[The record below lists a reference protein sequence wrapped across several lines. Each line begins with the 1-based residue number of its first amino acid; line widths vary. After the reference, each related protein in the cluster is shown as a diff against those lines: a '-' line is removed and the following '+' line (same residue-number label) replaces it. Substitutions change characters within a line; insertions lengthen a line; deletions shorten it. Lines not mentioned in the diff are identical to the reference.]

1 MACVRACPVE
11 AVSVQGSD
19 LEIVG
24 SACIECGFCVPA
36 CPHDAIDVVGDT
48 PGVAS
53 AIESGRALLIL
64 PSEAIVGFYPA
75 TPEQLINACL
85 SAGFRSI
92 FFDNLGDE
100 LVAAEYL
107 RLWRGNKEPRTWI
120 RSTSPIVVDYV
131 RAKYPELVP
140 YLAPVVTPTIA
151 LARYLRHAFGDSPIV
166 YAGVHS
172 AGPQG
177 VHEIDASLSLAEL
190 GDLLETRG
198 AAPADQ
204 PQTLKVVPPETRR
217 YLSAAGGLPRA
228 MLDEGRDS
236 SRGLMKLRGLHSLQ
250 AVAWAVKEGKVLG
263 FIDILPFEGALDH
276 PALGPPDQ
284 LFWRRGIVELTE
296 RNRAHRPVIERP
308 GGVDLS
314 ATYEPRAP
322 LPALRETD
330 VPAVL
335 DQIGTAPGG
344 EPWDCGACGHLT
356 CSAFAEAVA
365 RERATLTICPY
376 YMIRQY
382 EGVARDAA
390 HDALTDLYSYRAL
403 QDRLKEEV
411 ARANRTGSTL
421 AMLFLDLDGFKEA
434 NDRYGHQA
442 GNDVLRCVADAI
454 RESIRSTD
462 VAARFGGDE
471 FVVLLVNAELEGVE
485 RVADEIR
492 DRIAQIGVPVS
503 AGTVGVTV
511 SVGIAYHVGA
521 RDTVLAADDLLA
533 EADAAVYIAKAQG
546 GNRIHPLR
554 RGEYAQ

>member
-1 MACVRACPVE
+1 MR
-11 AVSVQGSD
+11 GSD
-19 LEIVG
+19 LEIVD
-24 SACIECGFCVPA
+24 ATCTECGLCVPA
-36 CPHDAIDVVGDT
+36 CPHDAIDLVGDT
-48 PGVAS
+48 LSIEG

-75 TPEQLINACL
+75 TPEQLVNACL
-85 SAGFRSI
+85 AAGFRSL

-107 RLWRGNKEPRTWI
+107 RLWKEDEGPSTWI

-151 LARYLRHAFGDSPIV
+151 LARFLRHAFVDSPIV

-177 VHEIDASLSLAEL
+177 ADEVDASLSLAEL
-190 GDLLETRG
+190 GHLLEERDAT
-198 AAPADQ
+198 PTDQ
-204 PQTLKVVPPETRR
+204 PQTLNVVPPETRR
-217 YLSAAGGLPRA
+217 YLSAPGGLPRA
-228 MLDEGRDS
+228 MLDEQRLS
-236 SRGLMKLRGLHSLQ
+236 SRGLMKLRGLHSLE
-250 AVAWAVKEGKVLG
+250 AVAWAIKEGKVLG

-276 PALGPPDQ
+276 PALGPHDQ
-284 LFWRRGIVELTE
+284 LYWRRGIVELAE
-296 RNRAHRPVIERP
+296 RNRALQPVIKRP
-308 GGVDLS
+308 GGVDLH

-322 LPALRETD
+322 LPVLHEAD
-330 VPAVL
+330 VEAVL

-344 EPWDCGACGHLT
+344 EPWDCGACGHMT
-356 CSAFAEAVA
+356 CAAFAEAVA

-376 YMIRQY
+376 YMTRQY
-382 EGVARDAA
+382 EDVARDAA

-403 QDRLKEEV
+403 QDRLGEEV

-434 NDRYGHQA
+434 NDHYGHRT
-442 GNDVLRCVADAI
+442 GNDVLRSVADSI
-454 RESIRSTD
+454 RETIRSTD

-492 DRIAQIGVPVS
+492 DRISRIALP
-503 AGTVGVTV
+503 APNGTVGVTA
-511 SVGIAYHVGA
+511 SVGIAYHIGA

-546 GNRIHPLR
+546 GNRIHPVR
-554 RGEYAQ
+554 RGEYAR

>member
-1 MACVRACPVE
+1 MR
-11 AVSVQGSD
+11 GDD
-19 LEIVG
+19 LEIVEA
-24 SACIECGFCVPA
+24 ACTECGFCVPA

-48 PGVAS
+48 RSVEG

-75 TPEQLINACL
+75 TPEQLVNACL
-85 SAGFRSI
+85 AAGFRSV

-107 RLWRGNKEPRTWI
+107 RLWKDNEGPSTWI

-131 RAKYPELVP
+131 RAKYPELVSF
-140 YLAPVVTPTIA
+140 LAPVVTPTIA
-151 LARYLRHAFGDSPIV
+151 LARFLRHAFGDAPIV

-177 VHEIDASLSLAEL
+177 TDEVDASLSLAEL
-190 GDLLETRG
+190 GHLLEERD
-198 AAPADQ
+198 AAPTDQ
-204 PQTLKVVPPETRR
+204 PQTLSVLPPDTRR
-217 YLSAAGGLPRA
+217 YLSAPGGLPRA
-228 MLDEGRDS
+228 MLDEQRLS
-236 SRGLMKLRGLHSLQ
+236 SRGLMKLRGLHSLE
-250 AVAWAVKEGKVLG
+250 AVAWAIKEGKVLG

-276 PALGPPDQ
+276 PALGPHDQ

-296 RNRAHRPVIERP
+296 RNRALQPVVERP
-308 GGVDLS
+308 GDVDLS

-322 LPALRETD
+322 LDALQETD
-330 VPAVL
+330 VQSVL

-344 EPWDCGACGHLT
+344 EPWDCGACGHMT
-356 CSAFAEAVA
+356 CTAFAEAVA

-376 YMIRQY
+376 HMIRQY
-382 EGVARDAA
+382 EGMARDAA

-411 ARANRTGSTL
+411 ARANRTSSTL

-434 NDRYGHQA
+434 NDQYGHQA
-442 GNDVLRCVADAI
+442 GNDVLRSVADAI
-454 RESIRSTD
+454 RETIRSTD

-485 RVADEIR
+485 RVADQIR
-492 DRIAQIGVPVS
+492 DRISKISLPAPN
-503 AGTVGVTV
+503 GTVGVTV
-511 SVGIAYHVGA
+511 SVGIAYHIGA

-546 GNRIHPLR
+546 GNRIHPVR
-554 RGEYAQ
+554 RGEYAR

>member
-1 MACVRACPVE
+1 MR
-11 AVSVQGSD
+11 GSD
-19 LEIVG
+19 LEIVD
-24 SACIECGFCVPA
+24 ATCTECGLCVPA
-36 CPHDAIDVVGDT
+36 CPHDAIDLVGDT
-48 PGVAS
+48 RSIEG

-75 TPEQLINACL
+75 TPEQLVNACL
-85 SAGFRSI
+85 AAGFRSL

-107 RLWRGNKEPRTWI
+107 RLWKENEGPSTWI

-151 LARYLRHAFGDSPIV
+151 LARFLRHTFVDSPIV

-177 VHEIDASLSLAEL
+177 ADEVDASLSLAEL
-190 GDLLETRG
+190 GHLLEERDAT
-198 AAPADQ
+198 PTDQ
-204 PQTLKVVPPETRR
+204 PQTLNVVPPETRR
-217 YLSAAGGLPRA
+217 YLSAPGGLPRA
-228 MLDEGRDS
+228 MLDEQRLS
-236 SRGLMKLRGLHSLQ
+236 SRGLMKLRGLHSLE
-250 AVAWAVKEGKVLG
+250 AVAWAIKEGKVLG

-276 PALGPPDQ
+276 PALGPHDQ
-284 LFWRRGIVELTE
+284 LYWRRGIVELTE
-296 RNRAHRPVIERP
+296 RNRALKPVIERP
-308 GGVDLS
+308 GGVDLH

-322 LPALRETD
+322 LPVVHEAD
-330 VPAVL
+330 VEAVL

-344 EPWDCGACGHLT
+344 EPWDCGACGHMT
-356 CSAFAEAVA
+356 CAAFAEAVA
-365 RERATLTICPY
+365 RERATLSICPY
-376 YMIRQY
+376 YMTRQY
-382 EGVARDAA
+382 EDVARDAA

-403 QDRLKEEV
+403 QDRLGEEV

-421 AMLFLDLDGFKEA
+421 AMLFMDLDGFKEA
-434 NDRYGHQA
+434 NDHYGHQA
-442 GNDVLRCVADAI
+442 GNDVLRSVADSI
-454 RESIRSTD
+454 RETIRSTD

-492 DRIAQIGVPVS
+492 DRISRIALP
-503 AGTVGVTV
+503 APNGTVGVTV
-511 SVGIAYHVGA
+511 SVGIAYHIGA

-533 EADAAVYIAKAQG
+533 EADAAVYIAKAHG
-546 GNRIHPLR
+546 GNRIHPVR
-554 RGEYAQ
+554 RGEYAR

>member
-1 MACVRACPVE
+1 MR
-11 AVSVQGSD
+11 GTD
-19 LEIVG
+19 LEIVD
-24 SACIECGFCVPA
+24 ATCTECGLCVPA
-36 CPHDAIDVVGDT
+36 CPHDAIDLVGDT
-48 PGVAS
+48 RSIEG

-75 TPEQLINACL
+75 TPEQLLNACL
-85 SAGFRSI
+85 AAGFRSL
-92 FFDNLGDE
+92 FLDNLGDE

-107 RLWRGNKEPRTWI
+107 RLWKEDEGPSTWI

-151 LARYLRHAFGDSPIV
+151 LARFLRHAFVDSPIV

-177 VHEIDASLSLAEL
+177 ADEVDASLSLAEL
-190 GDLLETRG
+190 GHLLEERDAT
-198 AAPADQ
+198 PTDQ
-204 PQTLKVVPPETRR
+204 PQTLNVVPPETRR
-217 YLSAAGGLPRA
+217 HLSAPGGLPRA
-228 MLDEGRDS
+228 MLDEQRLS
-236 SRGLMKLRGLHSLQ
+236 SRGLMKLRGLHSLE
-250 AVAWAVKEGKVLG
+250 AVAWAIKEGKDLG
-263 FIDILPFEGALDH
+263 FLDILPFEGALDH
-276 PALGPPDQ
+276 PALGPHDQ
-284 LFWRRGIVELTE
+284 LFWRRGIVELAE
-296 RNRAHRPVIERP
+296 RNRALQPVIERP
-308 GGVDLS
+308 GGVDLH

-322 LPALRETD
+322 LPVLHEAD
-330 VPAVL
+330 VEAVL

-344 EPWDCGACGHLT
+344 VPWFCGACGHMT
-356 CSAFAEAVA
+356 CTAFAEAVA
-365 RERATLTICPY
+365 RERATLAICPY

-403 QDRLKEEV
+403 QDRLGEEV

-434 NDRYGHQA
+434 NDQYGHQA
-442 GNDVLRCVADAI
+442 GNDVLRSVADAI
-454 RESIRSTD
+454 RDSIRSTD

-471 FVVLLVNAELEGVE
+471 FIVLLVNAELEGVE

-492 DRIAQIGVPVS
+492 NRISKIALPAPNV
-503 AGTVGVTV
+503 TMGVTV
-511 SVGIAYHVGA
+511 SVGIAYHIGA

-546 GNRIHPLR
+546 GNRIHPVR
-554 RGEYAQ
+554 RGEYAR

>member
-1 MACVRACPVE
+1 MR
-11 AVSVQGSD
+11 GSD
-19 LEIVG
+19 LEIVD
-24 SACIECGFCVPA
+24 ATCTECGLCVPA
-36 CPHDAIDVVGDT
+36 CPHDAIDLVGDT
-48 PGVAS
+48 RSIEG

-75 TPEQLINACL
+75 TPEQLVNACL
-85 SAGFRSI
+85 AAGFRSL
-92 FFDNLGDE
+92 FFDDLGDE

-107 RLWRGNKEPRTWI
+107 RLWKEDEGPSTWI

-151 LARYLRHAFGDSPIV
+151 LARFLRHSPLV

-177 VHEIDASLSLAEL
+177 ADEVDASLSLAEL
-190 GDLLETRG
+190 GHLLEERDAT
-198 AAPADQ
+198 PTDQ
-204 PQTLKVVPPETRR
+204 PQTLNVVPPETRR
-217 YLSAAGGLPRA
+217 YLSAPGGLPRA
-228 MLDEGRDS
+228 MLDEQRLS
-236 SRGLMKLRGLHSLQ
+236 SRGLMKLRGLHSLE
-250 AVAWAVKEGKVLG
+250 AVAWAIKEGKVLG

-276 PALGPPDQ
+276 PALGPHDQ
-284 LFWRRGIVELTE
+284 LFWRRGIVELAE
-296 RNRAHRPVIERP
+296 RNRALQPVIERP
-308 GGVDLS
+308 GGVDLH

-322 LPALRETD
+322 LPVVHEAD
-330 VPAVL
+330 VEAVL

-344 EPWDCGACGHLT
+344 EPWDCGACGHMT
-356 CSAFAEAVA
+356 CAAFAEAVA

-376 YMIRQY
+376 YMTRQY
-382 EGVARDAA
+382 EDVARDAA

-403 QDRLKEEV
+403 QDRLGEEV

-434 NDRYGHQA
+434 NDHYGHQA
-442 GNDVLRCVADAI
+442 GNDVLRSVADSI
-454 RESIRSTD
+454 RETIRSTD

-492 DRIAQIGVPVS
+492 DRISRIALP
-503 AGTVGVTV
+503 APNGTVGVTV
-511 SVGIAYHVGA
+511 SVGIAYHIGA

-546 GNRIHPLR
+546 GNRIHPVR
-554 RGEYAQ
+554 RGEYAR

>member
-1 MACVRACPVE
+1 MR
-11 AVSVQGSD
+11 GSD
-19 LEIVG
+19 LEIVD
-24 SACIECGFCVPA
+24 ATCTECGLCVPA
-36 CPHDAIDVVGDT
+36 CPHDAIDLVGDT
-48 PGVAS
+48 RSIEG

-75 TPEQLINACL
+75 TPEQLVNACL
-85 SAGFRSI
+85 AAGFRSL

-107 RLWRGNKEPRTWI
+107 RLWKEDEGPSTWI

-151 LARYLRHAFGDSPIV
+151 LARFLRHAFVDSPIV

-177 VHEIDASLSLAEL
+177 ADEVDASLSLAEL
-190 GDLLETRG
+190 GHLLEERDAT
-198 AAPADQ
+198 PTDQ
-204 PQTLKVVPPETRR
+204 PQTLNVVPPETRR
-217 YLSAAGGLPRA
+217 YLSAPGGLPRA
-228 MLDEGRDS
+228 MLDEQRLS
-236 SRGLMKLRGLHSLQ
+236 SRGLMKLRGLHSLE
-250 AVAWAVKEGKVLG
+250 AVAWAIKEGKDLG

-276 PALGPPDQ
+276 PALGPHDQ
-284 LFWRRGIVELTE
+284 LFWRRGIVELAE
-296 RNRAHRPVIERP
+296 RNRALQPVIERP
-308 GGVDLS
+308 GGVDLH

-322 LPALRETD
+322 LPVVHEAD
-330 VPAVL
+330 VEAVL

-344 EPWDCGACGHLT
+344 EPWDCGACGHMT
-356 CSAFAEAVA
+356 CAAFAEAVA

-376 YMIRQY
+376 YMTRQY
-382 EGVARDAA
+382 EDVARDAA

-403 QDRLKEEV
+403 QDRLGEEV

-434 NDRYGHQA
+434 NDHYGHQA
-442 GNDVLRCVADAI
+442 GNDVLRSVADSI
-454 RESIRSTD
+454 RETIRSTD

-492 DRIAQIGVPVS
+492 DRISRIALP
-503 AGTVGVTV
+503 APNGTVGVTV
-511 SVGIAYHVGA
+511 SVGIAYHIGA

-546 GNRIHPLR
+546 GNRIHPVR
-554 RGEYAQ
+554 RGEYAR

>member
-1 MACVRACPVE
+1 MR
-11 AVSVQGSD
+11 GDD
-19 LEIVG
+19 LEIVEA
-24 SACIECGFCVPA
+24 ACTECGFCVPA

-48 PGVAS
+48 RSVEG

-75 TPEQLINACL
+75 TPEQLVNACL
-85 SAGFRSI
+85 AAGFRSV

-107 RLWRGNKEPRTWI
+107 RLWKDNEGPSTWI

-131 RAKYPELVP
+131 RAKYPELVSF
-140 YLAPVVTPTIA
+140 LAPVVTPTIA
-151 LARYLRHAFGDSPIV
+151 LARFLRHAFGDAPIV

-177 VHEIDASLSLAEL
+177 TDEVDASLSLAEL
-190 GDLLETRG
+190 GHLLEERD
-198 AAPADQ
+198 AAPTDQ
-204 PQTLKVVPPETRR
+204 PQTLSVLPPDTRR
-217 YLSAAGGLPRA
+217 YLSAPGGLPRA
-228 MLDEGRDS
+228 MLDEQRLS
-236 SRGLMKLRGLHSLQ
+236 SRGLMKLRGLHSLE
-250 AVAWAVKEGKVLG
+250 AVAWAIKEGKVLG

-276 PALGPPDQ
+276 PALGPHDQ

-296 RNRAHRPVIERP
+296 RNRALQPVVERP
-308 GGVDLS
+308 GDVDLS

-322 LPALRETD
+322 LDALQETD
-330 VPAVL
+330 VQAVL

-344 EPWDCGACGHLT
+344 EPWDCGACGHMT
-356 CSAFAEAVA
+356 CTAFAEAVA

-376 YMIRQY
+376 HMIRQY
-382 EGVARDAA
+382 EGMARDAA

-411 ARANRTGSTL
+411 ARANRTSSTL

-434 NDRYGHQA
+434 NDQYGHQA
-442 GNDVLRCVADAI
+442 GNDVLRSVADAI
-454 RESIRSTD
+454 RETIRSTD

-485 RVADEIR
+485 RVADQIR
-492 DRIAQIGVPVS
+492 DRISKISLPAPN
-503 AGTVGVTV
+503 GTVGVTV
-511 SVGIAYHVGA
+511 SVGIAYHIGA

-546 GNRIHPLR
+546 GNRIHPVR
-554 RGEYAQ
+554 RGEYAR

>member
-1 MACVRACPVE
+1 MR
-11 AVSVQGSD
+11 GSD
-19 LEIVG
+19 LEIVD
-24 SACIECGFCVPA
+24 ATCTECGLCVPA
-36 CPHDAIDVVGDT
+36 CPHDAIDLVGDT
-48 PGVAS
+48 RSIEG

-75 TPEQLINACL
+75 TPEQLLNACL
-85 SAGFRSI
+85 AAGFRSL

-107 RLWRGNKEPRTWI
+107 RLWKEDEGPSTWI

-151 LARYLRHAFGDSPIV
+151 LARFLRHAFRDSPIV

-177 VHEIDASLSLAEL
+177 ADEVDASLSLAEL
-190 GDLLETRG
+190 GHLLEERD
-198 AAPADQ
+198 AAPTDQ
-204 PQTLKVVPPETRR
+204 PQTLNVVPPETRR
-217 YLSAAGGLPRA
+217 HLSAPGGLPRA
-228 MLDEGRDS
+228 MLDEQRLS
-236 SRGLMKLRGLHSLQ
+236 SRGLMKLRGLHSLE
-250 AVAWAVKEGKVLG
+250 AVAWAINEGKVLG

-276 PALGPPDQ
+276 PALGPHDQ
-284 LFWRRGIVELTE
+284 LYWRRGIVELAE
-296 RNRAHRPVIERP
+296 RNRALQPVIERP
-308 GGVDLS
+308 GGVDLH

-322 LPALRETD
+322 LPVVHEAD
-330 VPAVL
+330 VEAVL

-344 EPWDCGACGHLT
+344 EPWDCGACGHMT
-356 CSAFAEAVA
+356 CAAFAEAVA

-376 YMIRQY
+376 YMTRQY
-382 EGVARDAA
+382 EDVARDAA

-403 QDRLKEEV
+403 QDRLGEEV

-421 AMLFLDLDGFKEA
+421 AMLFMDLDGFKEA
-434 NDRYGHQA
+434 NDHYGHQA
-442 GNDVLRCVADAI
+442 GNDVLRSVADSI
-454 RESIRSTD
+454 RETIRSTD

-492 DRIAQIGVPVS
+492 DRISRIALP
-503 AGTVGVTV
+503 APNGTVGVTV
-511 SVGIAYHVGA
+511 SVGIAYHIGA

-546 GNRIHPLR
+546 GNRIHPVR
-554 RGEYAQ
+554 RGEYAR

>member
-1 MACVRACPVE
+1 MR
-11 AVSVQGSD
+11 GSD
-19 LEIVG
+19 LEIVD
-24 SACIECGFCVPA
+24 SACTECGFCVPA

-48 PGVAS
+48 RSVEG

-75 TPEQLINACL
+75 TPEQLVNACL
-85 SAGFRSI
+85 SAGFRSV

-107 RLWRGNKEPRTWI
+107 RLWKENEAPGTWI

-151 LARYLRHAFGDSPIV
+151 LARFLRHAVEDSPIV

-177 VHEIDASLSLAEL
+177 ADEVDASLSLAEL
-190 GDLLETRG
+190 GNLLEERSAT
-198 AAPADQ
+198 PINQ
-204 PQTLKVVPPETRR
+204 PQTLNVVPPETRR
-217 YLSAAGGLPRA
+217 YLSTAGGLPRA
-228 MLDEGRDS
+228 MLDERRLS
-236 SRGLMKLRGLHSLQ
+236 SPGLMKLRGLHSLE
-250 AVAWAVKEGKVLG
+250 AVAWAIKGGKVLG

-276 PALGPPDQ
+276 PALGPHDQ
-284 LFWRRGIVELTE
+284 LYWRRGIVELTE
-296 RNRAHRPVIERP
+296 RNRALQPVIERP

-322 LPALRETD
+322 LPALQEAD
-330 VPAVL
+330 VGAVL
-335 DQIGTAPGG
+335 HQIGTAPGG
-344 EPWDCGACGHLT
+344 EPWDCGACGHMT
-356 CSAFAEAVA
+356 CGTFAEAVV

-403 QDRLKEEV
+403 QDRLREEV

-434 NDRYGHQA
+434 NDQYGHQA
-442 GNDVLRCVADAI
+442 GNDVLRSVADSI
-454 RESIRSTD
+454 RDSIRSTD

-471 FVVLLVNAELEGVE
+471 FIVLLVNAELEGVE

-492 DRIAQIGVPVS
+492 HRISKIAVPVS

-511 SVGIAYHVGA
+511 SVGIAYHIGA

-546 GNRIHPLR
+546 GNRIHPVR
-554 RGEYAQ
+554 RGEYAR